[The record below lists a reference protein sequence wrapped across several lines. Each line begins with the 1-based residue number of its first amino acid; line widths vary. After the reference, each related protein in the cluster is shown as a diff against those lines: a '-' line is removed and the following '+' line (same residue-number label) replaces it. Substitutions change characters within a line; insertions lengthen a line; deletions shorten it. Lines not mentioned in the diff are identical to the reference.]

1 MTKSLKTR
9 YTHTE
14 EIVAHQTEPKK
25 YTGVLFRFGELSKNG
40 TGVKRTAKVRAC
52 SDVINVEHDY
62 PDATEYKAAGH
73 IDRFYYLNDALY
85 IDFHIYDEFYQ
96 NKVEDETL
104 ALSVSWFSDS
114 VEVID
119 GDQWFDDI
127 VIYEV
132 SLVGIPAFNTC
143 AAPEGEPLAC
153 MNNVRNCG
161 CGGGKGKGGKQHKDC
176 KCNGEKNSDVVYL
189 NDMTAKHQEEER
201 IAALEQ
207 SVQKLIEDWTALQQ
221 QVADLTGRLEALEQ
235 GMAQMREQAEA
246 AIEEAK
252 QVASKVEGIMGD
264 IAKNEH
270 SLSELAKLTH
280 RLTTNL
286 ANLIRK

>member
-1 MTKSLKTR
+1 M
-9 YTHTE
+9 
-14 EIVAHQTEPKK
+14 
-25 YTGVLFRFGELSKNG
+25 
-40 TGVKRTAKVRAC
+40 RAC
-52 SDVINVEHDY
+52 SDAINIEHDY
-62 PDATEYKAAGH
+62 PVATEYKAAGH
-73 IDRFYYLNDALY
+73 IDRYYYLNDALY

-96 NKVEDETL
+96 KLLENETL
-104 ALSVSWFSDS
+104 SLSVSWFSDS

-143 AAPEGEPLAC
+143 AAPEGETLAC
-153 MNNVRNCG
+153 MNAVQNCG
-161 CGGGKGKGGKQHKDC
+161 CGGGKGNGGKHYTGC
-176 KCNGEKNSDVVYL
+176 ACNKEKFSDVVYL
-189 NDMTAKHQEEER
+189 NMQVKHQEEER

-207 SVQKLIEDWTALQQ
+207 SVQKLIEDWSALQQ
-221 QVADLTGRLEALEQ
+221 QVADLTARLEALEQ
-235 GMAQMREQAEA
+235 GMAQMREQADA

-270 SLSELAKLTH
+270 SLGELAKLTH
-280 RLTTNL
+280 KLTTNL

>member
-1 MTKSLKTR
+1 MVKMKYFHKENL
-9 YTHTE
+9 
-14 EIVAHQTEPKK
+14 VANQIQPKR
-25 YTGVLFRFGELSKNG
+25 YTGVLFRFGEISKNG

-52 SDVINVEHDY
+52 SDAINLEHEY
-62 PDATEYKAAGH
+62 PDATEYKPIGN
-73 IDRFYYLNDALY
+73 IEKYYYLNDALY
-85 IDFHIYDEFYQ
+85 IDFVIHDEFYQ
-96 NKVEDETL
+96 NLIENETL

-119 GDQWFDDI
+119 GYQWFDDI

-132 SLVGIPAFNTC
+132 SLVAQPAFLTC

-153 MNNVRNCG
+153 MNSVQNCG
-161 CGGGKGKGGKQHKDC
+161 CGGGKGKGGKNYNEC
-176 KCNGEKNSDVVYL
+176 KCNEKNFSDVVYL
-189 NDMTAKHQEEER
+189 NMQVKHQEEER

-221 QVADLTGRLEALEQ
+221 QVADLVSRVEALEQ
-235 GMAQMREQAEA
+235 GMAQMREQADA

-252 QVASKVEGIMGD
+252 QVASKVEGLMGD

-270 SLSELAKLTH
+270 GLSELAKITH

-286 ANLIRK
+286 TNLIRK

>member
-1 MTKSLKTR
+1 MMKTPKTKYFHKEST
-9 YTHTE
+9 
-14 EIVAHQTEPKK
+14 IANQVEPKK
-25 YTGVLFRFGELSKNG
+25 YTGVLFRFGEISKNG

-52 SDVINVEHDY
+52 SDAINLEHEY
-62 PDATEYKAAGH
+62 PEATEYKAIGH
-73 IDRFYYLNDALY
+73 IERYYYLNDALY
-85 IDFHIYDEFYQ
+85 IDFVIHDEFYQ
-96 NKVEDETL
+96 NLVDNEVL

-132 SLVGIPAFNTC
+132 SLVAQPAFTTC

-153 MNNVRNCG
+153 MNAAQNSEKQ
-161 CGGGKGKGGKQHKDC
+161 GKC
-176 KCNGEKNSDVVYL
+176 KCGKNDNKCECNKEKFSDVVYL
-189 NDMTAKHQEEER
+189 SMQVKHQEEER

-207 SVQKLIEDWTALQQ
+207 SVQKLIEDWTAMQQ
-221 QVADLTGRLEALEQ
+221 QVADLVSRIEALEQ
-235 GMAQMREQAEA
+235 GMAQMREQADA

-252 QVASKVEGIMGD
+252 QVASKVEGLMGD

-270 SLSELAKLTH
+270 GLNELAQLTH
-280 RLTTNL
+280 RLTVNL

>member
-1 MTKSLKTR
+1 MKTSPKTK
-9 YTHTE
+9 YTHRE
-14 EIVAHQTEPKK
+14 NLVAHQVEPKK

-40 TGVKRTAKVRAC
+40 TGVKRTATARAC
-52 SDVINVEHDY
+52 SDVINIEHDY
-62 PDATEYKAAGH
+62 PVATEYKAAGH
-73 IDRFYYLNDALY
+73 IDRYYYLNDALY

-96 NKVEDETL
+96 RLVENETL
-104 ALSVSWFSDS
+104 SLSVSWFSDS

-153 MNNVRNCG
+153 MNSVQNCG
-161 CGGGKGKGGKQHKDC
+161 CGGGKGKGGKLNNEC
-176 KCNGEKNSDVVYL
+176 KCKGEKKSDVVYL
-189 NDMTAKHQEEER
+189 SDMIAKHQEEER

-207 SVQKLIEDWTALQQ
+207 SVQKLIEDWSALQQ
-221 QVADLTGRLEALEQ
+221 QVADLTARLEALEQ
-235 GMAQMREQAEA
+235 GMAQMREQADA

-270 SLSELAKLTH
+270 GLNELAKITH

-286 ANLIRK
+286 TNLIRK